1 MLHAVYPISKEALSI
16 QGSGQLGLTCE
27 TLQDCTS
34 RARRHG
40 RYGFSFRDWYLRLS
54 DSGSRRRRDC
64 RHGGGSMGKQGDGS
78 WASSPKAKLSASA
91 TVGAGSS
98 PARNSG
104 KATSGAGSRCRE
116 HPETGSPE
124 GCISTSC
131 TVSEREALGS
141 SSQSFLGFMGH
152 LPTGWSPPHLKIM
165 HLWSPFWQ
173 FGSVQVPKLK
183 P

>member
-40 RYGFSFRDWYLRLS
+40 RYGFSFRDCYLRLS

-98 PARNSG
+98 LH
-104 KATSGAGSRCRE
+104 ATVAKPPRE
-116 HPETGSPE
+116 LAHDAEN
-124 GCISTSC
+124 ILKQ
-131 TVSEREALGS
+131 V
-141 SSQSFLGFMGH
+141 
-152 LPTGWSPPHLKIM
+152 HLKVAFL
-165 HLWSPFWQ
+165 HLAPSPREKHSAPLVKASWASWDTCQ
-173 FGSVQVPKLK
+173 PDGRLHT
-183 P
+183 